1 MSHDISL
8 WTTITNALLI
18 GGIHTLVEGTG
29 RCLPLLAI
37 AKLKNWS
44 VARTLVWTF
53 LCSLSHI
60 VVGVVIALAFL
71 YLGTTLSEKG
81 IVNLDAICTMS
92 LTAYLSIALGLL
104 YLFWG
109 IRKHCHKHLHDHAC
123 GHTARQI
130 APWTLI
136 AIYALSPCGI
146 VLATFVTSATLGMSY
161 LAVTALVFAIVTILP
176 MMLLVYLGML
186 GINSIRSAWM
196 ERYCDAIGGGVFLVC
211 GVVLLFAHHFVHH
224 H

>member
-1 MSHDISL
+1 MSNDISL

-44 VARTLVWTF
+44 VARTLAWTF

-60 VVGVVIALAFL
+60 VVGIIFALAFL
-71 YLGTTLSEKG
+71 YLGNTLSEHG
-81 IVNLDAICTMS
+81 IVNLDAICTMT

-109 IRKHCHKHLHDHAC
+109 IRKQCHRHLHDHAC
-123 GHTARQI
+123 GHTVKQI
-130 APWTLI
+130 APWALI
-136 AIYALSPCGI
+136 AIYAFSPCGI
-146 VLATFVTSATLGMSY
+146 VLASFLTSATLGMFY
-161 LAVTALVFAIVTILP
+161 LTVTAIVFAVVTLLP
-176 MMLLVYLGML
+176 MMFLVYLGMRGL
-186 GINSIRSAWM
+186 STIRSEWM
-196 ERYCDAIGGGVFLVC
+196 ERYCDAIGGGVFLIC
-211 GVVLLFAHHFVHH
+211 GLALLFAHHFIHQH
-224 H
+224 